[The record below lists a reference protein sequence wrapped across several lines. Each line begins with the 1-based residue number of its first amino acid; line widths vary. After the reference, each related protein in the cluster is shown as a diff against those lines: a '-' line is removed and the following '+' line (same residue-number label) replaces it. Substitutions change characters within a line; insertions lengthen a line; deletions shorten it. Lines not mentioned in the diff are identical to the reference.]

1 MPAAVPGSA
10 QGGRV
15 SFLPGLSPF
24 FLLMPLLWL
33 SSLCLVSSPS
43 ASTRAWWDSPNPEAQ
58 GGLGIPRDVEGSLHF
73 PAWGKL
79 GTELGGGG
87 HPAMGM
93 PVYPFLLQRPQVWES
108 LGIGTSVSLG
118 DAWGQDPTESLGP
131 GTSMSLEDAW
141 GQEPLRTGMSVF
153 LGDI

>member
-1 MPAAVPGSA
+1 
-10 QGGRV
+10 
-15 SFLPGLSPF
+15 
-24 FLLMPLLWL
+24 
-33 SSLCLVSSPS
+33 
-43 ASTRAWWDSPNPEAQ
+43 
-58 GGLGIPRDVEGSLHF
+58 
-73 PAWGKL
+73 
-79 GTELGGGG
+79 
-87 HPAMGM
+87 MGM
-93 PVYPFLLQRPQVWES
+93 PVYPFLLQHPQVWES